1 MSSES
6 SSNSSEGS
14 TSGSSSK
21 SASSESKSIGSGD
34 NPIESGNHPRSA
46 GGPESSL
53 PPGIIQGYNSEDYH
67 RTNLEF
73 SRFAV
78 NRIRENR
85 INNSRLSI
93 YREEF
98 SIPSDVGLRIPN
110 MGEQVSN
117 PEPGCVAIHPAFL
130 EIGMCLPLQPY
141 VRRFLREVGLAPA
154 QLSPNSWRILI
165 GMWCLWR
172 LNGIDTDPTLSEIK
186 HCYKLVGHARGGDG
200 WWHLSSW
207 SRLSGHS
214 LIIGQP
220 SSNKEWKKTWFVAT
234 TGWGRELTIGG
245 REQRIRSVFSFPGT
259 WERVH
264 EKDLTAEEREHIN
277 SAWETRSDHRHIDY
291 LLDVRVLAS
300 VNIIPEPSSLKL
312 ANSKRSFGKKKKLAG
327 KSDKGKMPDK
337 EVAPSRKGKSV
348 ASKRPRRTLPKGS
361 LGAKIPEEFIKG
373 VSSKR
378 ARVTTETSEQV
389 LPEQEVLRDADPSSA
404 MPPVPPRGG
413 KSKAGSTESVRRG
426 DKRRRSHSPSAF
438 HRPPMGSGVP
448 PTFTST
454 RPGVSQSSVDA
465 IFSPDQSVDFIC
477 DNARNFMRSTDPGAT
492 GKMSNDDR
500 IRIATGQFYTA
511 IGNFRHQEMRLVE
524 LHDQLEHTEAELIH
538 KKDLLSYTQRDL
550 GESREE
556 VAHLKA
562 RVASLEKKA
571 ARGAKADEYRGRLK
585 DARRLITRLQN
596 ELPDRAIDRFV
607 KSSEYMKAVNDEFQ
621 RGSLDTQY
629 LVSKVDPN
637 FDFEKFEEIKAAEWG
652 TGETAEK
659 VDSPEEE
666 EDSLLVADVELSG
679 EEVEEVGS
687 GGEATDHIV
696 SEGPPD
702 NFDRRLIPEV
712 KWVGHSDLFD
722 RRLISHDLLVV
733 SIGGLGDLFDQR
745 LISYD
750 LLVVSIGVLDHFV
763 RGFYLSVGYQCQHNF
778 FDLRIPGLWVRQGL
792 AHIALS
798 HSGSPPTDLFLG
810 EGMVRSTVATNE
822 PPTVVKVFWP
832 ISTHPTLAFSNIWS
846 IGNFSGVYLSNL
858 LLGILHCSTADGD
871 AFVIHRSHA
880 INLRTNKLEGD
891 TDWMIGINPPTI
903 KLERNYFLIDHQ
915 VLPILPLKLNLFLS
929 QAHNPY
935 LYCFLLS

>member
-14 TSGSSSK
+14 TFGSSLK

-34 NPIESGNHPRSA
+34 NPIESRNHPRSA

-53 PPGIIQGYNSEDYH
+53 PPSIIQGYNSEDYH
-67 RTNLEF
+67 RNNLEF

-141 VRRFLREVGLAPA
+141 VRRFLREVGLVPA
-154 QLSPNSWRILI
+154 QLSPNSGRILI

-172 LNGIDTDPTLSEIK
+172 FNGIDTDPTLSEIK
-186 HCYKLVGHARGGDG
+186 HCYKLVGHAHGGDG

-207 SRLSGHS
+207 TRLSGHS

-245 REQRIRSVFSFPGT
+245 REQRVRSVFGFPGI

-300 VNIIPEPSSLKL
+300 VNIIPEPSSLRL

-327 KSDKGKMPDK
+327 KSDKRKMPDK
-337 EVAPSRKGKSV
+337 EVTPSRKGKSV

-373 VSSKR
+373 VSSKL
-378 ARVTTETSEQV
+378 ARVTTETSDQV
-389 LPEQEVLRDADPSSA
+389 LPEQEVLGDADPSSA
-404 MPPVPPRGG
+404 MPPVPPREG
-413 KSKAGSTESVRRG
+413 KSKAGSTESVRGG
-426 DKRRRSHSPSAF
+426 DKRRRSRSPSAF
-438 HRPPMGSGVP
+438 HRPPMGSGMP

-454 RPGVSQSSVDA
+454 RPSVSQSSVDA

-492 GKMSNDDR
+492 GKISNDDR

-524 LHDQLEHTEAELIH
+524 LHDQLKHTEAELIH
-538 KKDLLSYTQRDL
+538 KKDLLSCTQRDL
-550 GESREE
+550 GESRKE

-562 RVASLEKKA
+562 RVASLENKA

-652 TGETAEK
+652 NGETAEK
-659 VDSPEEE
+659 ADSPKEE

-679 EEVEEVGS
+679 EE
-687 GGEATDHIV
+687 
-696 SEGPPD
+696 
-702 NFDRRLIPEV
+702 RLIPEV
-712 KWVGHSDLFD
+712 RWVGHSDLFD
-722 RRLISHDLLVV
+722 RRLVSHDLLVV
-733 SIGGLGDLFDQR
+733 SIGGWSQR
-745 LISYD
+745 LDFVIF
-750 LLVVSIGVLDHFV
+750 SIGVLDHFV
-763 RGFYLSVGYQCQHNF
+763 RGFYLSVGPIYKKFPRFVLWSVDTVIGCAWKYGRSLLAEVINASKIFSTSVYLVSGHHLVTIHPLVGDKGCFVFISFGHLHLIRF
-778 FDLRIPGLWVRQGL
+778 FGSRCSGGDLIGPG
-792 AHIALS
+792 HLS
-798 HSGSPPTDLFLG
+798 NW
-810 EGMVRSTVATNE
+810 A
-822 PPTVVKVFWP
+822 
-832 ISTHPTLAFSNIWS
+832 TLAFSNIWS

-858 LLGILHCSTADGD
+858 LMGILVSPSLWPTLARSSFSGALAFPLLNLLYHD
-871 AFVIHRSHA
+871 ALDIHRYHV
-880 INLRTNKLEGD
+880 INLQTNKLEGD
-891 TDWMIGINPPTI
+891 TDWMVGINPPTI
-903 KLERNYFLIDHQ
+903 KLESNHFL
-915 VLPILPLKLNLFLS
+915 
-929 QAHNPY
+929 
-935 LYCFLLS
+935 